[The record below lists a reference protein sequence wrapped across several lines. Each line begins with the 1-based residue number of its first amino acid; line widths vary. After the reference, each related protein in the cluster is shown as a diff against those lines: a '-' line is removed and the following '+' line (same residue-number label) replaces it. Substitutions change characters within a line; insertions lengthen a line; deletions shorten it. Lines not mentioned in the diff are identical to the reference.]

1 MTARVWPQ
9 TYLRDRPEIPA
20 PTTSVDTLPPVPP
33 LSPEVAH
40 AARLVVAGRSTDPA
54 DARLLLD
61 ALGLLDGVR

>member
-9 TYLRDRPEIPA
+9 TYVRDRPETPA

-33 LSPEVAH
+33 LSPDVER

-54 DARLLLD
+54 DARMLLD
-61 ALGLLDGVR
+61 ALGLLDGAR

>member
-1 MTARVWPQ
+1 VSVRVWPGP
-9 TYLRDRPEIPA
+9 YLRDRPETPA

-54 DARLLLD
+54 DALLLLD
-61 ALGLLDGVR
+61 ALGLLDGAR

>member
-1 MTARVWPQ
+1 MTARVWPE
-9 TYLRDRPEIPA
+9 TYLPDHPETPS

-33 LSPEVAH
+33 LGPEVER